1 MILKAIFGRMEEAS
15 KAFGRGRSPQIK
27 RAVMNLKMAMKMRM
41 EKGDLSTE
49 QVSKIAEAI
58 DAAARVIDEA

>member
-1 MILKAIFGRMEEAS
+1 MQEAG

-27 RAVMNLKMAMKMRM
+27 RAIMNLKLALKMRM
-41 EKGDLSTE
+41 EQGDLSTE

-58 DAAARVIDEA
+58 DSAARAIDEA